1 MPCKH
6 QSIPGPV
13 MDFMTFA
20 FHLTSPAS
28 LTHIKSSVSTAELQK
43 KSRDVL
49 TNLPELTPAP
59 TASFCSGHLLLL
71 RSVTRPRCTQFPS
84 CHAEYFTWLLF
95 CQVRTHSQTKRSP
108 QDKARPGKS
117 LFLFWHSSLEQ
128 EGTEP
133 KVVTAGFCVW
143 RRFKTQI

>member
-71 RSVTRPRCTQFPS
+71 RSVTIPQCTQFPS

-95 CQVRTHSQTKRSP
+95 CQVRTHSQTERSP